1 MYLPSLL
8 ERPAVVVANKVDL
21 LDERAFVAA
30 IAALEQWTSLP
41 IIAVSAQEHR
51 GIPALKEVL
60 MQLDSQ
66 HASCD
71 IALADACCAARG
83 ILGQT
88 IDASSIS

>member
-21 LDERAFVAA
+21 LDEPASVAA

-41 IIAVSAQEHR
+41 IIAVSAQEHK
-51 GIPALKEVL
+51 GIPALKEFL
-60 MQLDSQ
+60 MRLDLP
-66 HASCD
+66 HASSD
-71 IALADACCAARG
+71 IALADAARG

-88 IDASSIS
+88 IDA